1 MVAKEKAKELVEK
14 YLKKIIELAY
24 AETRRSAIVSTKTKE
39 LAKQSAL
46 ICVDEVLESLW
57 NTGHS
62 FSNDEINY
70 WQEVKQEINKI

>member
-1 MVAKEKAKELVEK
+1 MTPKEKAKELVEK
-14 YLKKIIELAY
+14 YLFNNIYLP
-24 AETRRSAIVSTKTKE
+24 SLTKE

-70 WQEVKQEINKI
+70 WQEVKQEINKINR

>member
-1 MVAKEKAKELVEK
+1 MTPKEKAKELVEK
-14 YLKKIIELAY
+14 YLFNNIYLP
-24 AETRRSAIVSTKTKE
+24 SLTKE

-62 FSNDEINY
+62 FSNDEIKY
-70 WQEVKQEINKI
+70 WQEVKQEINKINR